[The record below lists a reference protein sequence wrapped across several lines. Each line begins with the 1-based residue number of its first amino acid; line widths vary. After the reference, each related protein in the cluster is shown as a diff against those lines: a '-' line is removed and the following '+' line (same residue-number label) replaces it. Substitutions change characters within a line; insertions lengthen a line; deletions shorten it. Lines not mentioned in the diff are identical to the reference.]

1 MSRGRQKTHAP
12 VDKTLG
18 TQAQRD
24 ALFGRLGVTMP
35 VDLGTQALT
44 HRSYAYEVD
53 GAVHNERLEFLGDS
67 VLGIAVT
74 ERLFRQFPDRPEG
87 DLAKMRANTVS
98 MYALAKVAR
107 ELGLGAAL
115 RLGKGEELSNGRD
128 KNSILA
134 DAMEAVF
141 GAIHLEHGIEVSRRV
156 VLSLFEDTINRAGHL
171 GAGLDWKTSLQEIA
185 AAKHL
190 GVPRYYI
197 TSTGPDH
204 NKRFFATGIIN
215 DRAWGR
221 GEGHN
226 KKEAEQVAAHN
237 SWTAIDTGETG
248 AAVSTQAAD
257 AMMRHGIQAIDLETE
272 RDLPRYADEIPST
285 EDPSQNP

>member
-1 MSRGRQKTHAP
+1 MSRGREKSHHP

-18 TQAQRD
+18 TQEQRD
-24 ALFGRLGVTMP
+24 ALFEKLGVSMP
-35 VDLGTQALT
+35 VELGTQALT

-53 GAVHNERLEFLGDS
+53 GATHNERLEFLGDS

-74 ERLFRQFPDRPEG
+74 ERLFRQYADRAEG

-98 MYALAKVAR
+98 MYALARVAR
-107 ELGLGAAL
+107 GLGLGSAL
-115 RLGKGEELSNGRD
+115 RLGKGEEMSNGRD

-156 VLSLFEDTINRAGHL
+156 ILSLFEDTINAAGHL

-185 AAKHL
+185 AAKKL
-190 GVPRYYI
+190 GVPRYFI

-204 NKRFFATGIIN
+204 NKRFFATSIIN

-226 KKEAEQVAAHN
+226 KKEAEQMAAQS
-237 SWTAIDTGETG
+237 SWAAIDSGSQGTS
-248 AAVSTQAAD
+248 VRPDVND
-257 AMMRHGIQAIDLETE
+257 AMLRHGLQAIDLETE
-272 RDLPRYADEIPST
+272 KGLPQYADESSDT
-285 EDPSQNP
+285 KASEN